1 MLHIIHCRFQGD
13 KTLTLNQLML
23 ILTDLKRGVPMK
35 IALRHIPKRKVQR
48 YLETEDDDFV
58 FVENRYA

>member
-1 MLHIIHCRFQGD
+1 
-13 KTLTLNQLML
+13 ML
-23 ILTDLKRGVPMK
+23 ILTDLKRGVAMK

-58 FVENRYA
+58 FVENRYT